1 MVHNAPAVGA
11 EGGSPG
17 TEAEG
22 AQPMDGGA
30 ARDRGSTTLGFD
42 EAGFVP
48 GRERV
53 VLVSCGTRLYGGF
66 GGIDTIN
73 DDAIRE
79 PGVSNNVCGVN

>member
-22 AQPMDGGA
+22 AQPMKGSA
-30 ARDRGSTTLGFD
+30 ARDRGSTALGFD

-48 GRERV
+48 GRESV
-53 VLVSCGTRLYGGF
+53 VSSAMAPGCAEGLEVLTPSTTMPFGNLV
-66 GGIDTIN
+66 
-73 DDAIRE
+73 
-79 PGVSNNVCGVN
+79 